1 MRGYRLGFLSSEAS
15 QSWQPGDEIVWREV
29 WRGTPWLA
37 HRVRVVQDTPELL
50 AVHIPEGARFV
61 SPPGS
66 WPWDGGHPWL
76 RGTGRWEG
84 HGPLI
89 LHRPG
94 DAFTVWAM
102 WHGEERTLAY
112 WYVNFQEP
120 PRRTQEGFDTYDQE
134 LDIVVSL
141 DGSWLLK
148 DDELMEVWIERGRF
162 TPAEVGAIRAEA
174 ARVAAMLDRGE
185 RWWDEA
191 WAEWEPDP
199 AWRVP

>member
-1 MRGYRLGFLSSEAS
+1 
-15 QSWQPGDEIVWREV
+15 
-29 WRGTPWLA
+29 
-37 HRVRVVQDTPELL
+37 VQDTPELL
-50 AVHIPEGARFV
+50 AVHIPEGSRFV
-61 SPPGS
+61 SPPDS

-102 WHGEERTLAY
+102 WRGPERALAY

-120 PRRTQEGFDTYDQE
+120 PRRTGAGFDTYDQE

-141 DGSWLLK
+141 DGSWELK
-148 DDELMEVWIERGRF
+148 DDELMDVWIERGRF
-162 TPAEVGAIRAEA
+162 TPAEVEAVRAEA